1 MAPIKLE
8 DHIREEFEE
17 REIAPSAGAWDKLE
31 AQLDKEQGKKRP
43 LFIWYAI
50 AASIVGIVFIASQFF
65 FNEDA
70 TAKQQLVDVKIK
82 TPIIKEVLT
91 SEILKT
97 ETQLVNET
105 QVQESKVAPVNMEQA
120 QRSSIAT
127 LEKNKSQKVQKEEIA
142 VNNANEVRLA
152 VQERANLPIEHIS
165 EVINKEM
172 ELSSKV
178 DEVVAA
184 VHKMQE
190 ERSMVS
196 AAEIDALL
204 RNAQRDLATDRI
216 LNEIKIDATALLEDI
231 EFELEKSFRDKVFDA
246 LGDNFSKIR
255 TAVVERNN

>member
-8 DHIREEFEE
+8 DHIREEFEA

-31 AQLDKEQGKKRP
+31 AKLDKEQGKKRP

-50 AASIVGIVFIASQFF
+50 AASIVGIIFIASQFF
-65 FNEDA
+65 FNEEA
-70 TAKQQLVDVKIK
+70 TVKQQLVDVEIK
-82 TPIIKEVLT
+82 TPIIEEALT

-97 ETQLVNET
+97 ETQLAKET
-105 QVQESKVAPVNMEQA
+105 KVLENKVAPVITEQV
-120 QRSSIAT
+120 QKSSVAT
-127 LEKNKSQKVQKEEIA
+127 LEKNKSQKVQKKEMPI
-142 VNNANEVRLA
+142 NNANTVRLA

-172 ELSSKV
+172 ELRTKV

-184 VHKMQE
+184 VHKIQE
-190 ERSMVS
+190 ERSTVS

-204 RNAQRDLATDRI
+204 RNAQRDLTTDRI
-216 LNEIKIDATALLEDI
+216 LNETKIDATALLEDI